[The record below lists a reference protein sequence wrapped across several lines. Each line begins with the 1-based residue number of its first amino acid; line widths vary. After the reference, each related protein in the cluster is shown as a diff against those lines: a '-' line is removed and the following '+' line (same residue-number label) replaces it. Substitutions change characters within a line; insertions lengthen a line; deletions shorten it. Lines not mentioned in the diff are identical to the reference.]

1 MEGVCVALLL
11 LALRVTVH
19 KTEKN
24 FENPKENN
32 VSKQEA
38 LNESQLVAMQN
49 TFSSQVEDLS
59 RRKKNEEQG
68 HHLYKKSIKI
78 LKHSKSKKE
87 KEKAYQLLTKAAD
100 MGHLKAMEKLA
111 DALLFGYHGLQNITA
126 AVTLYETLAEKGSHK
141 GQTAL
146 GFMFSYGIGME
157 YNPAKALVYYTFAS
171 LGGNLISK
179 MILGYHYWVG
189 INVPRNCE
197 TALTNYRKVAY
208 LVADKLKKNEDM
220 LVEKV
225 RLVEKSENLSS
236 NNDFLD
242 WDVHQY
248 YKFLADR
255 GDTQIQKAFYYF
267 LKAAKAGNTHGM
279 ALLGKMFLEGSV
291 AVTQSN
297 ASAFKYFTMAAE
309 KGNAVGL
316 WGLGLLYF
324 QGKGVPVNYTEA
336 FKYFHKAAEKG
347 LADAQ
352 FQLGVIYHSGTGVR
366 KDYKLAFKYFYLA
379 SQNGQPVAVYYLAQM
394 YAAGTGVFRSCQNAV
409 ELYRS
414 VCELGSWS
422 EKFLTAYFAYQGG
435 NIDSSLSQYAL
446 LAEMGYEVAQ
456 SNSAYI
462 LETEQ
467 VKILSKEQMY
477 PLALLLWNR
486 AAAQGNAFARVKTGD
501 YHFYGYGT
509 NKDYVTAAIHY
520 SLAVDHHIAQAM
532 FNLAYM
538 YEHGLGIPKD
548 IHLAKRWYDLAS
560 ETSPDASVPVFL
572 ARMKLEVN
580 LLLSEMQLFKQFIP
594 SWKLSKLNNM
604 LRPHWDLLIMSLDLP
619 SVLVAKPSWTPV
631 GEDQASSITLKENSF
646 LLEETS
652 ECMIILYLCCTC
664 YLFSQ
669 TTNCFSLK
677 ASNTLSPI

>member
-1 MEGVCVALLL
+1 
-11 LALRVTVH
+11 
-19 KTEKN
+19 
-24 FENPKENN
+24 
-32 VSKQEA
+32 
-38 LNESQLVAMQN
+38 MQD
-49 TFSSQVEDLS
+49 TFSSQGEDLA
-59 RRKKNEEQG
+59 RRKKNEERG
-68 HHLYKKSIKI
+68 HQLYKMSNKI
-78 LKHSKSKKE
+78 LKHSKSKKD
-87 KEKAYQLLTKAAD
+87 KEEAYQLLTKAAD

-111 DALLFGYHGLQNITA
+111 AALLFGYHGPQNITA

-157 YNPAKALVYYTFAS
+157 YNQAKALVYYTFGS
-171 LGGNLISK
+171 LGGNLISQ
-179 MILGYHYWVG
+179 MILGYRYWVG

-197 TALTNYRKVAY
+197 AALTNYRKVAFFI
-208 LVADKLKKNEDM
+208 ADKLEKNEEM
-220 LVEKV
+220 PVEKV
-225 RLVEKSENLSS
+225 RLMEKSENLSS

-248 YKFLADR
+248 YKFLAER

-279 ALLGKMFLEGSV
+279 AFLGKMFLEGSV

-316 WGLGLLYF
+316 WGLGLLYY

-336 FKYFHKAAEKG
+336 FKYFHIAAEKG

-352 FQLGVIYHSGTGVR
+352 LQLGIMYHSGSGVR

-379 SQNGQPVAVYYLAQM
+379 SQNGQPIAVYYLAQM

-422 EKFLTAYFAYQGG
+422 EKFLTAYFAYQDG
-435 NIDSSLSQYAL
+435 NIDSSLIQYAL

-462 LETEQ
+462 LESEQ
-467 VKILSKEQMY
+467 VKILSNDQMY

-509 NKDYVTAAIHY
+509 KRDYVTAAIHY

-548 IHLAKRWYDLAS
+548 IHLAKRWYDLAAQ
-560 ETSPDASVPVFL
+560 TSPDASIPVFL
-572 ARMKLEVN
+572 ARMKLEVK
-580 LLLSEMQLFKQFIP
+580 LLFSEIQLFKTTIP
-594 SWKLSKLNNM
+594 AGKKSHATSWKSVCIIAYLTSHKHTFIW
-604 LRPHWDLLIMSLDLP
+604 RHP
-619 SVLVAKPSWTPV
+619 SVQKTPFQRFI
-631 GEDQASSITLKENSF
+631 GL
-646 LLEETS
+646 
-652 ECMIILYLCCTC
+652 
-664 YLFSQ
+664 
-669 TTNCFSLK
+669 
-677 ASNTLSPI
+677 

>member
-1 MEGVCVALLL
+1 
-11 LALRVTVH
+11 
-19 KTEKN
+19 
-24 FENPKENN
+24 
-32 VSKQEA
+32 
-38 LNESQLVAMQN
+38 MQD
-49 TFSSQVEDLS
+49 TFSSQGEDLA
-59 RRKKNEEQG
+59 RRKKNEERG
-68 HHLYKKSIKI
+68 HQLYKMSNKI
-78 LKHSKSKKE
+78 LKHSKSKKD
-87 KEKAYQLLTKAAD
+87 KEEAYQLLTKAAD

-111 DALLFGYHGLQNITA
+111 AALLFGYHGPQNITA

-157 YNPAKALVYYTFAS
+157 YNQAKALVYYTFGS
-171 LGGNLISK
+171 LGGNLISQ
-179 MILGYHYWVG
+179 MILGYRYWVG

-197 TALTNYRKVAY
+197 AALTNYRKVAFFI
-208 LVADKLKKNEDM
+208 ADKLEKNEEM
-220 LVEKV
+220 PVEKV
-225 RLVEKSENLSS
+225 RLMEKSENLSS

-248 YKFLADR
+248 YKFLAER

-279 ALLGKMFLEGSV
+279 AFLGK
-291 AVTQSN
+291 
-297 ASAFKYFTMAAE
+297 
-309 KGNAVGL
+309 
-316 WGLGLLYF
+316 
-324 QGKGVPVNYTEA
+324 NYTEA
-336 FKYFHKAAEKG
+336 FKYFHIAAEKG

-352 FQLGVIYHSGTGVR
+352 LQLGIMYHSGSGVR

-379 SQNGQPVAVYYLAQM
+379 SQNGQPIAVYYLAQM

-422 EKFLTAYFAYQGG
+422 EKFLTAYFAYQDG
-435 NIDSSLSQYAL
+435 NIDSSLIQYAL

-462 LETEQ
+462 LESEQ
-467 VKILSKEQMY
+467 VKILSNDQMY

-509 NKDYVTAAIHY
+509 KRDYVTAAIHY

-548 IHLAKRWYDLAS
+548 IHLAKRWYDLAAQ
-560 ETSPDASVPVFL
+560 TSPDASIPVFL
-572 ARMKLEVN
+572 ARMKLEVK
-580 LLLSEMQLFKQFIP
+580 LLFSEIQLFKQTTIP
-594 SWKLSKLNNM
+594 AGKKSHATSWKSVCIIAYLTSHKHTFIW
-604 LRPHWDLLIMSLDLP
+604 RHP
-619 SVLVAKPSWTPV
+619 SVQKTPFQRFI
-631 GEDQASSITLKENSF
+631 GL
-646 LLEETS
+646 
-652 ECMIILYLCCTC
+652 
-664 YLFSQ
+664 
-669 TTNCFSLK
+669 
-677 ASNTLSPI
+677 

>member
-1 MEGVCVALLL
+1 
-11 LALRVTVH
+11 
-19 KTEKN
+19 
-24 FENPKENN
+24 
-32 VSKQEA
+32 
-38 LNESQLVAMQN
+38 
-49 TFSSQVEDLS
+49 
-59 RRKKNEEQG
+59 RKKNEERG
-68 HHLYKKSIKI
+68 HQLYKMSNKI

-87 KEKAYQLLTKAAD
+87 KEEAYQLLTKAAD

-111 DALLFGYHGLQNITA
+111 AALLFGYHGPQNITA

-157 YNPAKALVYYTFAS
+157 YNQAKALVYYTFGS
-171 LGGNLISK
+171 LGGNLIAQ
-179 MILGYHYWVG
+179 MILGYRYWVG

-197 TALTNYRKVAY
+197 AALTNYRKVAY
-208 LVADKLKKNEDM
+208 FSKQSTL
-220 LVEKV
+220 EKV
-225 RLVEKSENLSS
+225 RLMEKSENLSS

-248 YKFLADR
+248 YKFLAER
-255 GDTQIQKAFYYF
+255 GDTQIQVMYKAKILFSGKNVDFWGQDTFYYF

-279 ALLGKMFLEGSV
+279 AFLGKVHITFHEINLVNCNS
-291 AVTQSN
+291 Q
-297 ASAFKYFTMAAE
+297 
-309 KGNAVGL
+309 GL
-316 WGLGLLYF
+316 D
-324 QGKGVPVNYTEA
+324 NA
-336 FKYFHKAAEKG
+336 FKYFHIAAEKG

-352 FQLGVIYHSGTGVR
+352 FQLGVMYHSGSGVK

-379 SQNGQPVAVYYLAQM
+379 SQNGQPIAVYYLAQM

-422 EKFLTAYFAYQGG
+422 EKFLTAYFAYQDG
-435 NIDSSLSQYAL
+435 NIDSSLIQYAL

-462 LETEQ
+462 LESEQ
-467 VKILSKEQMY
+467 VKILSNDQMY

-509 NKDYVTAAIHY
+509 KRDYVTAAIHY

-548 IHLAKRWYDLAS
+548 IHLAKRWYDLAAQ
-560 ETSPDASVPVFL
+560 TSPDASIPVFL
-572 ARMKLEVN
+572 ARMKLEVK
-580 LLLSEMQLFKQFIP
+580 LLFSEMQLFKFTSSQ
-594 SWKLSKLNNM
+594 KMSKLDTM
-604 LRPHWDLLIMSLDLP
+604 LRPHWDLF
-619 SVLVAKPSWTPV
+619 VLVV
-631 GEDQASSITLKENSF
+631 IVI
-646 LLEETS
+646 LLVLL
-652 ECMIILYLCCTC
+652 IR
-664 YLFSQ
+664 
-669 TTNCFSLK
+669 NR
-677 ASNTLSPI
+677 

>member
-1 MEGVCVALLL
+1 MKALSVALLL
-11 LALRVTVH
+11 ALLASVH
-19 KTEKN
+19 RIPLTDYCFFSRSRLCVLWELQRRFLLFTGESDLLSVPPDPQVQGRETERS
-24 FENPKENN
+24 FENQKEKN

-38 LNESQLVAMQN
+38 LNESQLLTMQD
-49 TFSSQVEDLS
+49 TFSSQGEDLA
-59 RRKKNEEQG
+59 RRKKNEERG
-68 HHLYKKSIKI
+68 HQLYKMSNKI
-78 LKHSKSKKE
+78 LKHSKSKKD
-87 KEKAYQLLTKAAD
+87 KEEAYQLLTKAAD

-111 DALLFGYHGLQNITA
+111 AALLFGYHGPQNITA
-126 AVTLYETLAEKGSHK
+126 AVTLYETLAEKGSHR

-157 YNPAKALVYYTFAS
+157 YNQAKALVYYTFGS
-171 LGGNLISK
+171 LGGNLISQ
-179 MILGYHYWVG
+179 MILGYRYWVG

-197 TALTNYRKVAY
+197 AALTNYRKVAFFI
-208 LVADKLKKNEDM
+208 ADKLEKNEEM
-220 LVEKV
+220 PVEKV
-225 RLVEKSENLSS
+225 RLMEKSENLSS

-242 WDVHQY
+242 WDVHQF
-248 YKFLADR
+248 YKFLAER

-279 ALLGKMFLEGSV
+279 AFLGKMFLEGSV

-316 WGLGLLYF
+316 WGLGLLYY

-336 FKYFHKAAEKG
+336 FKYFHIAAEKG

-352 FQLGVIYHSGTGVR
+352 FQLGVMYHSGSGVR
-366 KDYKLAFKYFYLA
+366 RDYKLAFKYFYLA
-379 SQNGQPVAVYYLAQM
+379 SQNGQPIAVYYLAQM

-422 EKFLTAYFAYQGG
+422 EKFLTAYFAYQDG
-435 NIDSSLSQYAL
+435 NIDSSLIQYAL

-462 LETEQ
+462 LESEQ
-467 VKILSKEQMY
+467 VKILSNDQMY

-509 NKDYVTAAIHY
+509 KRDYVTAAIHY

-548 IHLAKRWYDLAS
+548 IHLANRWYDLAAQ
-560 ETSPDASVPVFL
+560 TSPDASIPVFL
-572 ARMKLEVN
+572 AHMKLEVKI
-580 LLLSEMQLFKQFIP
+580 LFSEIQLFKTTIP
-594 SWKLSKLNNM
+594 AGKKSHATSWKTVCIIAYLTSYKHTFIW
-604 LRPHWDLLIMSLDLP
+604 RHP
-619 SVLVAKPSWTPV
+619 SVQKTPFQRFI
-631 GEDQASSITLKENSF
+631 GL
-646 LLEETS
+646 
-652 ECMIILYLCCTC
+652 
-664 YLFSQ
+664 
-669 TTNCFSLK
+669 
-677 ASNTLSPI
+677 

>member
-1 MEGVCVALLL
+1 
-11 LALRVTVH
+11 
-19 KTEKN
+19 
-24 FENPKENN
+24 
-32 VSKQEA
+32 
-38 LNESQLVAMQN
+38 
-49 TFSSQVEDLS
+49 
-59 RRKKNEEQG
+59 G
-68 HHLYKKSIKI
+68 HQLYKMSNKI
-78 LKHSKSKKE
+78 LKHSKSKKD
-87 KEKAYQLLTKAAD
+87 KEEAYQLLTKAAD

-111 DALLFGYHGLQNITA
+111 AALLFGYHGPQNITA

-157 YNPAKALVYYTFAS
+157 YNQAKALVYYTFGS
-171 LGGNLISK
+171 LGGNLISQ
-179 MILGYHYWVG
+179 MILGYRYWVG

-197 TALTNYRKVAY
+197 AALTNYRKVAFFI
-208 LVADKLKKNEDM
+208 ADKLEKNEEM
-220 LVEKV
+220 PVEKV
-225 RLVEKSENLSS
+225 RLMEKSENLSS

-248 YKFLADR
+248 YKFLAER
-255 GDTQIQKAFYYF
+255 GDTQIQVMYKAKILFSGKNVDFWGQDSIHELQMFCHIEQISPF
-267 LKAAKAGNTHGM
+267 LYIDQ
-279 ALLGKMFLEGSV
+279 MFLEGSV

-309 KGNAVGL
+309 K
-316 WGLGLLYF
+316 
-324 QGKGVPVNYTEA
+324 NYTEA
-336 FKYFHKAAEKG
+336 FKYFHIAAEKG

-352 FQLGVIYHSGTGVR
+352 LQLGIMYHSGSGVR

-379 SQNGQPVAVYYLAQM
+379 SQNGQPIAVYYLAQM

-422 EKFLTAYFAYQGG
+422 EKFLTAYFAYQDG
-435 NIDSSLSQYAL
+435 NIDSSLIQYAL

-462 LETEQ
+462 LESEQ
-467 VKILSKEQMY
+467 VKILSNDQMY

-509 NKDYVTAAIHY
+509 KRDYVTAAIHY

-548 IHLAKRWYDLAS
+548 IHLAKRWYDLAAQ
-560 ETSPDASVPVFL
+560 TSPDASIPVFL
-572 ARMKLEVN
+572 ARMKLEVK
-580 LLLSEMQLFKQFIP
+580 LLFSEIQLFKFTS
-594 SWKLSKLNNM
+594 SWKMSKLDTI
-604 LRPHWDLLIMSLDLP
+604 LQPHWELFALVVIVILLVLLIR
-619 SVLVAKPSWTPV
+619 
-631 GEDQASSITLKENSF
+631 NR
-646 LLEETS
+646 
-652 ECMIILYLCCTC
+652 
-664 YLFSQ
+664 
-669 TTNCFSLK
+669 
-677 ASNTLSPI
+677 